1 MADNEKVRALVALGE
16 ASGAIDMLAGYVEAA
31 TRYVEKLDRPGA
43 GVELGPLPETEAGW
57 QVLFDAGFELS
68 ELGRLEALLN
78 AWLAKHVRA
87 SIDNCQVEA
96 VQKGYL
102 TVSPRIQVTI
112 NFAGGKRDGEE

>member
-31 TRYVEKLDRPGA
+31 TRYVEKLDRPGVA
-43 GVELGPLPETEAGW
+43 VELGPLPETEAGW

-87 SIDNCQVEA
+87 SIDNCKIEA

-102 TVSPRIQVTI
+102 TVSPRIHVSI
-112 NFAGGKRDGEE
+112 NFAGGKKDA